1 MKIKEFKI
9 IVNESKS
16 FSEVSKKIYNNNYCG
31 NRQTIK
37 KRINE
42 YDIDISHFDF
52 KPKNNYNGKLS
63 LNEIFVTGSTYNT
76 KNLKKRLYKENL
88 KERIC
93 EKCGQ
98 DEIWNNEKISLIL
111 DHINGDNTDNRLIN
125 LRILCPNCNATLP
138 THGGKNIK
146 FKSKSERKKY
156 YNKLSDI
163 EKEENIRK
171 KTISQRKVKRPPY
184 KQLIQEISKL
194 GYTGTGRKYGVS
206 DNSIRKWKKY
216 YENNTPS

>member
-76 KNLKKRLYKENL
+76 KNMKKRLYNEGL
-88 KERIC
+88 KERKC

-98 DEIWNNEKISLIL
+98 DEFWNGEKISLIL
-111 DHINGDNTDNRLIN
+111 DHINGDNTDNRIEN
-125 LRILCPNCNATLP
+125 LRIVCPNCNATLP

-146 FKSKSERKKY
+146 FKSNSERKKY
-156 YNKLSDI
+156 HNKLNDE
-163 EKEENIRK
+163 EKEVSLK
-171 KTISQRKVKRPPY
+171 KRLVNQRKVKRPPY
-184 KQLIQEISKL
+184 KDLLIEINEL
-194 GYTGTGRKYGVS
+194 GYCGTGRKYGVS
-206 DNSIRKWKKY
+206 DNAIRKWKKF
-216 YENNTPS
+216 YENYK